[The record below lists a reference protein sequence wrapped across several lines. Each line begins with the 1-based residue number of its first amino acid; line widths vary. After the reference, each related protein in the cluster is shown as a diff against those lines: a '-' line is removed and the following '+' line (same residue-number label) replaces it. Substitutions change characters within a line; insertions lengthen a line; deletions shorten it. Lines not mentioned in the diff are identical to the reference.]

1 MPTPLLVL
9 AVLALGLRDRHTQPA
24 MLPTPES
31 VLGFRPGADYKLATY
46 EDVVGYFQK
55 LDAASDR
62 MTLVAAGTST
72 QGRTYYLALISSP
85 ENLKNLGRLREISRR
100 LAHPDGLTDAEA
112 RALAREGKA
121 FVHIDGGLH
130 ATEVAGPQHTP
141 QLAYDLLEPGRRA
154 RHRRWRSTTW
164 C

>member
-1 MPTPLLVL
+1 ML
-9 AVLALGLRDRHTQPA
+9 AVVVAGAPAVHTQTA
-24 MLPTPES
+24 LPTPES

-62 MTLVAAGTST
+62 MVMVEAGTST
-72 QGRTYYLALISSP
+72 HGRTFHLALISSP
-85 ENLKNLGRLREISRR
+85 ANLKNLGRLREISRR
-100 LAHPDGLTDAEA
+100 LAHPDGLSEADA

-130 ATEVAGPQHTP
+130 ATEVA
-141 QLAYDLLEPGRRA
+141 D
-154 RHRRWRSTTW
+154 RSTRRSWPTTS
-164 C
+164 